1 MIPWIIVGSILIV
14 LFIFYI
20 FAVKGRRTSPK
31 TREFLKWNYA
41 HRGLHEKPFAPENSL
56 KAFQLAADSGYGAE
70 LDVHLLKD
78 GTLAVMHDWKL
89 DRTTGQSGLLEDL
102 TFDDLKKYRLEGTNE
117 YIPTLQEVLEIFEN
131 KAPLIIE
138 LKAYKNNGAALS
150 KAVYEVMQNY
160 NVKYCI
166 ESFDPRCVWWY
177 RRHHKEVIRGSLAM
191 NFLKSTSG
199 FTKIVDFILTSL
211 IINILLRPD
220 FLAYKYENCKDF
232 PYRVCTKFWKT
243 QGAAWTITTSESYQ
257 AAKADD
263 LIIIFENIKP

>member
-20 FAVKGRRTSPK
+20 FAIKGRRTSPE
-31 TREFLKWNYA
+31 TREFLKWDYA

-56 KAFQLAADSGYGAE
+56 KAFQRAANLGYGAE

-102 TFDDLKKYRLEGTNE
+102 TCDDLKKYRLEGTNE

-211 IINILLRPD
+211 VINIFLRPD
-220 FLAYKYENCKDF
+220 FLAYKYENRKDF
-232 PYRVCTKFWKT
+232 PYKVCTKFWKT

-257 AAKADD
+257 AAKADN